1 MSKMQVFPSASALQ
15 SGYGMKRT
23 LPRPAR
29 FFAPALTPLLAFALV
44 GLLTT
49 SCASSGINQGD
60 VNLISLEEEWDL
72 GRKLEADLAQQL
84 DLSRDSAV
92 NRYVQRLGQRIVAET
107 EMSGLPWEF
116 HVVNDPQ
123 VNAFNIPGGHVY
135 VNTGLIAAADSVAE
149 LAGVMSHEVAH
160 GVARHGTEQ
169 LTRVY
174 GLNILAGVLLGN
186 DPATYERILAQ
197 VAGGGAVAHYAR
209 GAEREADQLGVRYM
223 YDARYHPEGMVEMF
237 EELLRRRQR
246 QPSSVEGFF
255 SSHPLTENRIRDV
268 RAAIAELPS
277 TSGLTRTDREYQGV
291 RSRVSR

>member
-1 MSKMQVFPSASALQ
+1 MSKMHVLLSASPLQ
-15 SGYGMKRT
+15 PGYGMTRIP
-23 LPRPAR
+23 PRPA
-29 FFAPALTPLLAFALV
+29 PALLHVLALALV
-44 GLLTT
+44 GLLTA

-60 VNLISLEEEWDL
+60 VNLISLEEEWEL

-84 DLSRDSAV
+84 DLSRDSVV
-92 NRYVQRLGQRIVAET
+92 NGYVQRLGQRIVGQT
-107 EMSGLPWEF
+107 EMARLPWKF

-149 LAGVMSHEVAH
+149 LAGVMSHEIAH

-186 DPATYERILAQ
+186 DPATYQRILAQ

-223 YDARYHPEGMVEMF
+223 YDARYHPDGMVEMF
-237 EELLRRRQR
+237 QELLRRRQR
-246 QPSSVEGFF
+246 QPSSVERFF
-255 SSHPLTENRIRDV
+255 STHPLTEDRIRDV
-268 RAAIAELPS
+268 QAAIAELPS

-291 RSRVSR
+291 RSRVTR

>member
-1 MSKMQVFPSASALQ
+1 MSKMRVFRSASALQ
-15 SGYGMKRT
+15 FGDSMRHV
-23 LPRPAR
+23 PHHPAR
-29 FFAPALTPLLAFALV
+29 RRAPALAPLVALALV
-44 GLLTT
+44 ALLTA
-49 SCASSGINQGD
+49 SCASSGVNQGD
-60 VNLISLEEEWDL
+60 VNLISLEEEWEL
-72 GRKLEADLAQQL
+72 GRKLEADLARQL

-92 NRYVQRLGQRIVAET
+92 NAYVQSLGQRIVSET
-107 EMSGLPWEF
+107 EMARLPWKF

-149 LAGVMSHEVAH
+149 LAGVMSHEIAH

-223 YDARYHPEGMVEMF
+223 YEARYHPEGMVEMF

-246 QPSSVEGFF
+246 QPSSVERFF
-255 SSHPLTENRIRDV
+255 STHPLTENRIRDV

>member
-1 MSKMQVFPSASALQ
+1 MSKMRGFRSASALQ
-15 SGYGMKRT
+15 SGYDMEHVPQH
-23 LPRPAR
+23 LAR
-29 FFAPALTPLLAFALV
+29 RSGAVLAPLVALALV
-44 GLLTT
+44 GLLTA
-49 SCASSGINQGD
+49 SCASSGVNQGD
-60 VNLISLEEEWDL
+60 VNLISLEEEWEL
-72 GRKLEADLAQQL
+72 GRKLEGDLARQL
-84 DLSRDSAV
+84 DLSRDAAV
-92 NRYVQRLGQRIVAET
+92 NGYVQRLGQRIVAQT
-107 EMSGLPWEF
+107 EMARLPWEF

-149 LAGVMSHEVAH
+149 LAGVMSHEIAH

-223 YDARYHPEGMVEMF
+223 YEARYHPEGMVEMF
-237 EELLRRRQR
+237 QELLRRRQR
-246 QPSSVEGFF
+246 QPSSVEQFF
-255 SSHPLTENRIRDV
+255 STHPLTENRIRDV
-268 RAAIAELPS
+268 QAAIAELPS

-291 RSRVSR
+291 RSRVTR